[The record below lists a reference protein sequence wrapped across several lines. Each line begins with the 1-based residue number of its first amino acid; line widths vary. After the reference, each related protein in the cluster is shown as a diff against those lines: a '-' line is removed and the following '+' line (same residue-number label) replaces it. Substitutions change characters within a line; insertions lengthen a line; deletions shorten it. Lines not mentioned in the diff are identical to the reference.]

1 MVLNTTRSLLK
12 ISKQQKESTKTV
24 DSFFLI
30 LKDKPMKFLGYVT
43 KEELESTVNQLFDRI
58 FIVTIDYIHLM
69 NINEIQR
76 YGSITSGDLE
86 DDKKNA
92 NERITVGMTIP
103 KLVELYKNQI
113 PFYLTD
119 RTDDRTMYEII
130 FKHIHEW
137 RVYAENTIYLNS
149 VPFEDLIDLSE
160 FASAIYKSRDQTKDI
175 DPEVA
180 RLRNRFGRAN
190 GFLGISDIIKPEAKK
205 EEKKTEIDPHQP
217 DAAIL
222 DQIYNNRRF

>member
-1 MVLNTTRSLLK
+1 
-12 ISKQQKESTKTV
+12 
-24 DSFFLI
+24 
-30 LKDKPMKFLGYVT
+30 
-43 KEELESTVNQLFDRI
+43 
-58 FIVTIDYIHLM
+58 
-69 NINEIQR
+69 
-76 YGSITSGDLE
+76 
-86 DDKKNA
+86 
-92 NERITVGMTIP
+92 MTIP

-113 PFYLTD
+113 PFYLTN

-149 VPFEDLIDLSE
+149 VPFEDLMDLSE

-205 EEKKTEIDPHQP
+205 EEKKQKSIHINQMPPSWIKFITIGDF
-217 DAAIL
+217 
-222 DQIYNNRRF
+222 NVRRLPNY